1 MTALAAGI
9 IAAGEGSRLRAS
21 HPGVC
26 KPLVRVAGAP
36 LCQWIAQSLRR
47 AGIQDVTVLL
57 NSRGREV
64 RPFLETSFPDL
75 SWHFLERD
83 TASSWESF
91 RLVAQTLGRRSEDF
105 LISTVDALIAPA
117 EMIRFSSLV
126 RDLARPAGMALT
138 DFVDDEKPLWADVA
152 ADGTLSALG
161 PHAKNKSHVTAG
173 LYYLT
178 RDLAQKMP
186 SAHAYDSLR
195 QYWTGLV
202 QAGVKISGVPLS
214 KTLDIDRPE
223 DILQA
228 ERFLAEKKSW

>member
-1 MTALAAGI
+1 MTALTAGI

-64 RPFLETSFPDL
+64 CPYLEASFPDL

-91 RLVAQTLGRRSEDF
+91 RLVAQTLAQRSKDF

-117 EMIRFSSLV
+117 EMIRFTSSV

-138 DFVDDEKPLWADVA
+138 DFVDDEKPLWADVS

-161 PHAKNKSHVTAG
+161 PHTKNKSHVTAG
-173 LYYLT
+173 LYYMT
-178 RDLAQKMP
+178 RELAQKMP
-186 SAHAYDSLR
+186 PVDAYASLR

-202 QAGVKISGVPLS
+202 QSGVKISGVPLS